1 MMRATQLAAR
11 LAAAFALLACE
22 APDPAP
28 AVRAPVVATARVV
41 AVDLEERIGASGEL
55 VARRQAT
62 LTAEVSGRVTAVR
75 HIEGEPVQAG
85 DVVLEIDRERRLL
98 ELDAAQARV
107 AKALASLERQQR
119 ETERMRTLHES
130 NVASVSRLE
139 VAETDLKLAEASAA
153 AERAQLG
160 VAQRALADASVKAP
174 FDGKLGRRH
183 ANVGQFVQV
192 GTPLFEIVSLGPIE
206 VVFHVS
212 EIDSAR
218 ASVGQKVDVTVAPY
232 PDRIFEAVVISVSPT
247 IDSDTRT
254 LRVKALLP
262 NGDGSLRP
270 GLFAHTDLGVAV
282 RRGVTFVPEEAV
294 LQRAEGA
301 VIFTLD
307 EGSHVQRRIVTIGA
321 FHEGSVEIVEGV
333 APGEI
338 VVTRGQTGLVDGS
351 LVRVSS
357 GPVGARDA
365 GLASTGVLASDAL

>member
-1 MMRATQLAAR
+1 MRAASVVAQLA
-11 LAAAFALLACE
+11 LASGLLACD
-22 APDPAP
+22 APDPTP
-28 AVRAPVVATARVV
+28 AVKAPVVATARVV

-55 VARRQAT
+55 VARRQTT
-62 LTAEVSGRVTAVR
+62 LAAEVSGRVTALR
-75 HIEGEPVQAG
+75 HMEGEAVRAG
-85 DVVLEIDRERRLL
+85 DVVLEIDLERRVL
-98 ELDAAQARV
+98 EIEAAQASV

-139 VAETDLKLAEASAA
+139 TAETELKLAEANAA

-160 VAQRALADASVKAP
+160 VTQRVLADASVKAP

-192 GTPLFEIVSLGPIE
+192 GTPLFEVVSLGPIE
-206 VVFHVS
+206 VVFHVA

-218 ASVGQKVDVTVAPY
+218 ALVGQKVDVTVAPY
-232 PDRIFEAVVISVSPT
+232 PDRTFEAVVISVSPT

-262 NGDGSLRP
+262 NGDGILRP
-270 GLFAHTDLGVAV
+270 GLFVHADLGVAV
-282 RRGVTFVPEEAV
+282 RQGVTFVPEEAV
-294 LQRAEGA
+294 LQRSDGA

-307 EGSHVQRRIVTIGA
+307 RESHVQRRIVKTGA
-321 FHEGSVEIVEGV
+321 FHEGSVEIVEG
-333 APGEI
+333 AAAGEI

-357 GPVGARDA
+357 GPVGGSDA
-365 GLASTGVLASDAL
+365 GLASTGELASDAL